1 MLGLLFNK
9 LLNNFFKKR
18 DSNTGVS
25 YGNCEIFKN
34 SFLYRKP
41 AVAASKS
48 PTTVSKVSWGI
59 CSLFWFCVFTCFRI
73 WLKTYAKRCT
83 NNSLLL
89 GDKTISFLLELI
101 YHVFS
106 ISECFGKTL
115 VAFDFDEK
123 LTQSIAQ
130 ITMFQIAQKTNITC
144 QKTFF
149 ACTLRLINF
158 RTWFGK
164 RRKAV

>member
-1 MLGLLFNK
+1 MFPM
-9 LLNNFFKKR
+9 
-18 DSNTGVS
+18 
-25 YGNCEIFKN
+25 EIVK
-34 SFLYRKP
+34 FLRTAFYIENLRWLPLK
-41 AVAASKS
+41 VQRQY
-48 PTTVSKVSWGI
+48 SKVSWGI

-83 NNSLLL
+83 NNSLLS

-158 RTWFGK
+158 RIWFGK
-164 RRKAV
+164 RKNAM